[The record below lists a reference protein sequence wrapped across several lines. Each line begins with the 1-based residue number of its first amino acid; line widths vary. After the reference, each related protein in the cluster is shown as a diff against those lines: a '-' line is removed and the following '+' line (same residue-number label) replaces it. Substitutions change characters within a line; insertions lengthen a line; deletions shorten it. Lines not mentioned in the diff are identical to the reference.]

1 MVCDKRIV
9 GMTNGMVYVCYFE
22 PDNRCEYYDLFMA
35 DPTVGDDYRE
45 IVKRKFQQ
53 DQQAGVNE

>member
-1 MVCDKRIV
+1 
-9 GMTNGMVYVCYFE
+9 MTNGMVEVCYFE